1 MVELTLPDQTVATV
15 YSQTHTGN
23 LGGSIGA
30 GADIPSLFLPAN
42 TPVMSMENAQGK
54 TETVSLSIA

>member
-1 MVELTLPDQTVATV
+1 MVLLSLCVPKHT
-15 YSQTHTGN
+15 TGN

-54 TETVSLSIA
+54 IETVSSKSNGW

>member
-1 MVELTLPDQTVATV
+1 MVLLSLCVTKHT
-15 YSQTHTGN
+15 TGN

-54 TETVSLSIA
+54 IETVSLQSSGF